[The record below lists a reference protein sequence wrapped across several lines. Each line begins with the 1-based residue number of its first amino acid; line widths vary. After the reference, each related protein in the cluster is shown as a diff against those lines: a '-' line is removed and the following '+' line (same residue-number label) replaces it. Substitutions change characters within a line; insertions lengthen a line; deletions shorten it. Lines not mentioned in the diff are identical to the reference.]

1 MAYTAGDAWQQSVDH
16 DSYLQRL
23 REYADEREHGYY
35 PPTIMIGLG
44 GTGAKAL
51 QHLRRM
57 LLERLGTV
65 ELPGVAFLSVD
76 TDTASVRP
84 AATEREGAHP
94 YDELIAFRQ
103 EERLDVK
110 ANFSTILENMAQH
123 PHIREWWD
131 DSIPITKSFNLEK
144 GAGQLRPLSRLV
156 FFENRREIQAAL
168 KRCWA
173 RVTAQDLDSQRV
185 DVASSVRVIMVAGWA
200 GGTGS
205 GMFLDMAAL
214 IKHTFTAKPI
224 ERHGIFVTPG
234 VFRGV
239 ESEFPKLA
247 ANGYAALREL
257 NHYLSQPFEVQWDSQ
272 TKVKVKGLFDR
283 YVLVTGTNCLGQ
295 SMAQDY
301 DAYRAIGEALFL
313 DFAGGPLKSWVEG
326 VRINREQYLKS
337 FVSYSYRID
346 TPDGRTQET
355 HADEWKTSFASFGI
369 AKIVYPSWR
378 LLNYAKYDLAAQM
391 VQLMDP
397 GKAHSIADVITEWRN
412 RFMREAGFFQGEWT
426 DEKEQHRRFWQIR
439 DALARQSGTHQDVQN
454 VYDHI
459 AELAREW
466 EADAE
471 SMLAEKTTSE
481 DGRAAMRRI
490 GKLFGD
496 AYSPGNEGDWAL
508 QILANR
514 KNLVRDI
521 TVALTDVVEA
531 FQSKRGIG
539 PSGVRQI
546 LENILEE
553 LERPHDRA
561 LYTDWFRHRR
571 SVEDK
576 NAEEAKAEWEKR
588 LKIADQASRGFLR
601 SSDNHKAALEE
612 AAKCLVSH
620 WRARVNEYICA
631 EGIEALEG
639 ITQALRDQLT
649 RLDAVL
655 EKMTSLESHYLRCR
669 AHFEKPVASTLFIE
683 LPVNEDY
690 TTLLQPYLGINA
702 DARAEKL
709 QTLLSRGL
717 RKMGIDTL
725 SQLEISLGGKLDQF
739 RENLAA
745 QAFFALKGDES
756 GRTAAFIEDGD
767 APQEGFLERYSVLKA
782 LKAMPSDER
791 RGYLEQL
798 YRLGLPWVTEA
809 QNDPTNGIARPVPD
823 AFLGIQPRADAPF
836 AAELTEQIAR
846 MEQKGFRPIQVQISD
861 PSELVFYTEWS
872 AFAAYYP
879 NESGQLRGD
888 YRRLLFNKVKPQALH
903 LHQDYHQFPRIIP
916 LTEPEVRDYK
926 VAWKRF
932 HQAQMLGVL
941 CSRHRRRGDDH
952 RVTFSYRKR
961 TTALDTT
968 WDEVGV
974 EATVLRSLT
983 TDRQFSA
990 QIARDVEA
998 RIQELLQSSGTYSD
1012 LLALADYYYYCVYPN
1027 VNDDV
1032 QSGAVAVK
1040 ARGSMQNLVLH
1051 ELRREWRQL
1060 AIEKGANPEGIDA
1073 QRATRLG
1080 SLTAWTVP
1088 IARTKGLPVP
1098 SADDVL
1104 EELRVEE
1111 WALLEDARQAVR
1123 AFVEAGWIKQR
1134 RDGYGNVAAHFPR
1147 LAVNWSYF
1155 RPPADQPARVSATVA
1170 YWYKGPSGSH
1180 SSVSLEQIATWVQ
1193 DEPSA
1198 RHRVFGRGWKDWL
1211 DAGEVPEL
1219 TALLAPDAD
1228 EPPPIGG
1235 DDVGADRAEYH
1246 YASNGERQGKRSA
1259 SEVADAVAAA
1269 PGAEH
1274 KVWTKAFG
1282 RSWKPVG
1289 DVPEIM
1295 ALVPPSDDP
1304 PPLDDEPPPLDDDE
1318 PPPL

>member
-1 MAYTAGDAWQQSVDH
+1 MSYTAGSAWQQSVDH

-23 REYADEREHGYY
+23 REYADDREHGYY
-35 PPTIMIGLG
+35 PPTILIGLG

-57 LLERLGTV
+57 MLERLGTV

-84 AATEREGAHP
+84 AATEREGTHP
-94 YDELIAFRQ
+94 YDELISFRT

-185 DVASSVRVIMVAGWA
+185 DVSAAVRVVVVAGWA

-214 IKHTFTAKPI
+214 LKHSFTAKPI

-234 VFRGV
+234 VFTGV

-247 ANGYAALREL
+247 ANGFAAMREL
-257 NHYLSQPFEVQWDSQ
+257 NHYLSHPFEVQWDNQ
-272 TKVKVKGLFDR
+272 TEVSVKGLFDR
-283 YVLVTGTNCLGQ
+283 YVLVSGTNCLGQ
-295 SMAQDY
+295 SMAQDS
-301 DAYRAIGEALFL
+301 DAYRAIGEMLFL

-346 TPDGRTQET
+346 TPDGRTQQT
-355 HADEWKTSFASFGI
+355 HADEWKTAFASFGI

-426 DEKEQHRRFWQIR
+426 DEQEQHRRFWQVR
-439 DALARQSGTHQDVQN
+439 DALARQSGTHQDVSN

-471 SMLAEKTTSE
+471 SMFAEKTTME
-481 DGRAAMRRI
+481 DGRVAMRRI

-496 AYSPGNEGDWAL
+496 PYSPGNEGDWAL
-508 QILANR
+508 QILENR
-514 KNLVRDI
+514 KALVRD
-521 TVALTDVVEA
+521 VSKALGDVIEA
-531 FQSKRGIG
+531 FQSRRGIG

-546 LENILEE
+546 IENVLEE

-561 LYTDWFRHRR
+561 YYTDWFRHRR
-571 SVEDK
+571 SVEEK
-576 NAEEAKAEWEKR
+576 NAEESRQDWEKR
-588 LKIADQASRGFLR
+588 VKIADQTSRGFLR
-601 SSDNHKAALEE
+601 SGDNHKAALEE

-620 WRARVNEYICA
+620 WRGRVNEYICF
-631 EGIEALEG
+631 EGVKALEG
-639 ITQALRDQLT
+639 IASALRDQLT
-649 RLDAVL
+649 RLDDVL
-655 EKMTSLESHYLRCR
+655 EKMAGLESHYLRCR
-669 AHFEKPVASTLFIE
+669 AHFEKPIESTLFIE
-683 LPVNEDY
+683 LPVQEDY
-690 TTLLQPYLGINA
+690 TKLLEPYLGINA

-709 QTLLSRGL
+709 QRLLERGL
-717 RKMGIDTL
+717 RKMGIGTL
-725 SQLEISLGGKLDQF
+725 AKLEIALSGKLDQF

-745 QAFFALKGDES
+745 QAFFALKGDEG
-756 GRTAAFIEDGD
+756 GRTSAFVEDGD
-767 APQEGFLERYSVLKA
+767 EPQQGFLERYSVLNA
-782 LKAMPSDER
+782 LKAMPASER

-809 QNDPTNGIARPVPD
+809 NNDPTNGIARPVPD

-836 AAELTEQIAR
+836 AAELTEQVCR
-846 MEQKGFRPIQVQISD
+846 MEEKGFRPIQVQIAD

-872 AFAAYYP
+872 AFAAYFA
-879 NESGQLRGD
+879 NEVAQLRGD
-888 YRRLLFNKVKPQALH
+888 YRRLLFDKVKPQALH

-916 LTEPEVRDYK
+916 LTEHEVRDYK

-941 CSRHRRRGDDH
+941 CSRHRRRGDDT

-961 TTALDTT
+961 TTSLDTT

-974 EATVLRSLT
+974 EATVLRSLMS
-983 TDRQFSA
+983 DRQFSA
-990 QIARDVEA
+990 QIARDIEE
-998 RIQELLQSSGTYSD
+998 RIAELLQSGGGYAD

-1027 VNDDV
+1027 ENEEV
-1032 QSGAVAVK
+1032 QSGAVAVQ

-1060 AIEKGANPEGIDA
+1060 AREKGMPSERIDA
-1073 QRATRLG
+1073 HRATRLE
-1080 SLTAWTVP
+1080 SLMEWAVP

-1098 SADDVL
+1098 STADVPI
-1104 EELRVEE
+1104 ELRVEE
-1111 WALLEDARQAVR
+1111 WALLEPARRAVR
-1123 AFVEAGWIKQR
+1123 RFVEAGWIKQH
-1134 RDGYGNVAAHFPR
+1134 RDGYGDVATRFPR
-1147 LAVNWSYF
+1147 LAVNWSFF
-1155 RPPADQPARVSATVA
+1155 RPPADQPERLTSTTT

-1180 SSVSLEQIATWVQ
+1180 SGVSLEAIAGWVQ
-1193 DEPSA
+1193 QDPSA
-1198 RHRVFGRGWKDWL
+1198 RHRVFGRGWKGWL
-1211 DAGEVPEL
+1211 DAAEVPEL
-1219 TALLAPDAD
+1219 TALLGTAD
-1228 EPPPIGG
+1228 EPPALEAPPPV
-1235 DDVGADRAEYH
+1235 DTEYH
-1246 YASNGERQGKRSA
+1246 YARDGERIGKLDA
-1259 SEVADAVAAA
+1259 AGVAEAIVAAR
-1269 PGAEH
+1269 GAEH

-1282 RSWKPVG
+1282 SSWKLVAE
-1289 DVPEIM
+1289 VPEIM
-1295 ALVPPSDDP
+1295 ALVPPADEP
-1304 PPLDDEPPPLDDDE
+1304 PPLDDEPPPIDDDE

>member
-16 DSYLQRL
+16 DSYLERL
-23 REYADEREHGYY
+23 REYADAREHGYY

-76 TDTASVRP
+76 TDTASTRP
-84 AATEREGAHP
+84 AATDREGTHP
-94 YDELIAFRQ
+94 YDELISFRT

-110 ANFSTILENMAQH
+110 ANFATILENMAQH

-173 RVTAQDLDSQRV
+173 KVTAQDLDSQRV
-185 DVASSVRVIMVAGWA
+185 DVASPVRVITIAGWA

-214 IKHTFTAKPI
+214 VKHTFTAKPI

-247 ANGYAALREL
+247 ANGFAALREL
-257 NHYLSQPFEVQWDSQ
+257 NHYLGHPFEVQWDHQ
-272 TKVKVKGLFDR
+272 TQVSVKGLYDR
-283 YVLVTGTNCLGQ
+283 YVLVSGTNCLGQ
-295 SMAQDY
+295 SMAQDH

-337 FVSYSYRID
+337 FISYSYRID

-355 HADEWKTSFASFGI
+355 HADEWKTAFASFGI

-397 GKAHSIADVITEWRN
+397 GKTHSMADVITEWRN

-426 DEKEQHRRFWQIR
+426 DEQEQHRRFWQIR
-439 DALARQSGTHQDVQN
+439 DALARQSGTQQDVQN

-471 SMLAEKTTSE
+471 SMFAEKTTSE

-496 AYSPGNEGDWAL
+496 PYSPGNEGDWAL
-508 QILANR
+508 QIAENR
-514 KNLVRDI
+514 KALVRDI
-521 TVALTDVVEA
+521 AKALPDVIES
-531 FQSKRGIG
+531 FQAKRGIG

-546 LENILEE
+546 LENVLEE
-553 LERPHDRA
+553 LQRPHDRA
-561 LYTDWFRHRR
+561 YYTDWFRHRR
-571 SVEDK
+571 SVEEK
-576 NAEEAKAEWEKR
+576 NAEEARNDWEKR
-588 LKIADQASRGFLR
+588 LKIADQSSRGFLR
-601 SSDNHKAALEE
+601 SGDNHKAALEE
-612 AAKCLVSH
+612 ASKCFVSH
-620 WRARVNEYICA
+620 WRARVNEYICF
-631 EGIEALEG
+631 EGDKALEG
-639 ITQALRDQLT
+639 IATALRDQLT
-649 RLDAVL
+649 RLEGVL
-655 EKMTSLESHYLRCR
+655 EKMSGLESHYLRCR
-669 AHFEKPVASTLFIE
+669 AHFEKPVESTLFIE

-690 TTLLQPYLGINA
+690 TKLLEPYLGINA

-709 QTLLSRGL
+709 QGLLSRGL
-717 RKMGIDTL
+717 RKMGVDTL
-725 SQLEISLGGKLDQF
+725 AKLEIALSGKLDQF

-756 GRTAAFIEDGD
+756 GRTAAFVDDGD
-767 APQEGFLERYSVLKA
+767 DPQQGFLERYSVLNA
-782 LKAMPSDER
+782 LKAMPASER

-836 AAELTEQIAR
+836 AEELTEQVAR
-846 MEQKGFRPIQVQISD
+846 MEQKGFRPIQVQIAD

-872 AFAAYYP
+872 AFAGYFA
-879 NESGQLRGD
+879 NEVGQLRGD
-888 YRRLLFNKVKPQALH
+888 YRRLLFDRVKPQALH

-941 CSRHRRRGDDH
+941 CSRHRRRGDDS

-974 EATVLRSLT
+974 EATVLRSLMS
-983 TDRQFSA
+983 DRQFSA
-990 QIARDVEA
+990 QIARDIEE
-998 RIQELLQSSGTYSD
+998 RIGHLLESGGSYAD
-1012 LLALADYYYYCVYPN
+1012 LLAIADYYYYCVYPN

-1051 ELRREWRQL
+1051 ELRQEWRQL
-1060 AIEKGANPEGIDA
+1060 AMEKGMTGNSIDA
-1073 QRATRLG
+1073 HRATRLG
-1080 SLTAWTVP
+1080 GLIEWTIP

-1098 SADDVL
+1098 AATDVP

-1111 WALLEDARQAVR
+1111 WALLGDARAAVR
-1123 AFVEAGWIKQR
+1123 RFTEAGWIKQH
-1134 RDGYGNVAAHFPR
+1134 RDGYGDVALHFPR
-1147 LAVNWSYF
+1147 LAVNWSFF
-1155 RPPADQPARVSATVA
+1155 RPPADQPERLATTTT

-1180 SSVSLEQIATWVQ
+1180 SGVSLEQIAGWVQ
-1193 DEPSA
+1193 AEPGA
-1198 RHRVFGRGWKDWL
+1198 RHRVFGRGWKSWL
-1211 DAGEVPEL
+1211 DAAEVPEL
-1219 TALLAPDAD
+1219 AELLAPAD
-1228 EPPPIGG
+1228 EPPPIG
-1235 DDVGADRAEYH
+1235 DEPEQEYH
-1246 YASNGERQGKRSA
+1246 YARDGERLGKKTA
-1259 SEVADAVAAA
+1259 AAIAEAVVAAR
-1269 PGAEH
+1269 GAEH
-1274 KVWTKAFG
+1274 KVWLKAFG
-1282 RSWKPVG
+1282 RSWKLVQ
-1289 DVPEIM
+1289 DIPEIM
-1295 ALVPPSDDP
+1295 ALVPPADEP

>member
-23 REYADEREHGYY
+23 REYADAAEHGYY
-35 PPTIMIGLG
+35 PPTILIGLG

-84 AATEREGAHP
+84 AATEREGTHP

-103 EERLDVK
+103 EERIDVK
-110 ANFSTILENMAQH
+110 ANFSAIIENMAQH

-131 DSIPITKSFNLEK
+131 ESLPITKSFNLEK

-156 FFENRREIQAAL
+156 FFENKRELQAAL
-168 KRCWA
+168 RRCWSK
-173 RVTAQDLDSQRV
+173 VTSQDVDAKRV
-185 DVASSVRVIMVAGWA
+185 DVSSSVRVVMVAGWA

-214 IKHTFTAKPI
+214 VRNTFTAKTI
-224 ERHGIFVTPG
+224 ERHGIFVLPK
-234 VFRGV
+234 VFERV

-247 ANGYAALREL
+247 ANGFAALREL
-257 NHYLSQPFEVQWDSQ
+257 NHYLAQPFEVQWDAQ
-272 TKVKVKGLFDR
+272 TQVRIQGLFDR
-283 YVLVTGTNCLGQ
+283 YVLVSGSNCLGET
-295 SMAQDY
+295 MKQDS

-346 TPDGRTQET
+346 TPDGTTQET
-355 HADEWKTSFASFGI
+355 HADEWKTAFTSFGI
-369 AKIVYPSWR
+369 AKLVFPSWR

-391 VQLMDP
+391 VQLLDP

-426 DEKEQHRRFWQIR
+426 DEQEQHRRFWQIR
-439 DALARQSGTHQDVQN
+439 DALAHQSGVNQDVQN
-454 VYDHI
+454 VYDHV

-471 SMLAEKTTSE
+471 SMFAEKTTSE

-496 AYSPGNEGDWAL
+496 PDSPGNEGDWAL
-508 QILANR
+508 QILENR
-514 KNLVRDI
+514 KSLVRDV
-521 TVALTDVVEA
+521 TTTLTDVIEA
-531 FQSKRGIG
+531 FQAKRGIG

-546 LENILEE
+546 LENVLEE
-553 LERPHDRA
+553 LGRPHDRA
-561 LYTDWFRHRR
+561 FYTDWFRHRR
-571 SVEDK
+571 SIEGK
-576 NAEEAKAEWEKR
+576 NAEEARLDWEKR
-588 LKIADQASRGFLR
+588 LKIADQSSRGFMR

-612 AAKCLVSH
+612 AAKCLVAH

-631 EGIEALEG
+631 EGVKAIEG

-655 EKMTSLESHYLRCR
+655 EKMASLESHYLRCR
-669 AHFEKPVASTLFIE
+669 AHFEKPIQSTLFIE
-683 LPVNEDY
+683 LPVHEDY
-690 TTLLQPYLGINA
+690 TKLLEPYLGINA

-709 QTLLSRGL
+709 ERLLDRGL
-717 RKMGIDTL
+717 RKMGVDTL
-725 SQLEISLGGKLDQF
+725 AKLEIALSGKLDQF

-745 QAFFALKGDES
+745 QAFFALKGDDT
-756 GRTAAFIEDGD
+756 GRTADFVEDGD
-767 APQEGFLERYSVLKA
+767 DPQQGFLERYSVLKA
-782 LKAMPSDER
+782 LKAMSTDER
-791 RGYLEQL
+791 RAKLESL

-809 QNDPTNGIARPVPD
+809 INDPTNGIARPVPD
-823 AFLGIQPRADAPF
+823 AFLGIQPRADTPF
-836 AAELTEQIAR
+836 AAELTEQLGS
-846 MEQKGFRPIQVQISD
+846 MEQKGFRPLQVQIAD

-872 AFAAYYP
+872 AFAAYFV
-879 NESGQLRGD
+879 NEVCDLKPQYES
-888 YRRLLFNKVKPQALH
+888 LLYDRVKPQALH
-903 LHQDYHQFPRIIP
+903 LHQDYHQFPRLIP
-916 LTEPEVRDYK
+916 LTEHEVRDYK

-932 HQAQMLGVL
+932 HQAQMLGIL
-941 CSRHRRRGDDH
+941 CSRHRRRGDDV

-961 TTALDTT
+961 TTSLDTT

-974 EATVLRSLT
+974 EATVLRNLM
-983 TDRQFSA
+983 TDRQFAA
-990 QIARDVEA
+990 QIARDIEG
-998 RIQELLQSSGTYSD
+998 RIQELMQSSGTYAD

-1027 VNDDV
+1027 VNEDV
-1032 QSGAVAVK
+1032 QSGAVAVQ

-1060 AIEKGANPEGIDA
+1060 ALEKGMAAERIDA
-1073 QRATRLG
+1073 HRATRLE
-1080 SLTAWTVP
+1080 SLTEWSVP

-1098 SADDVL
+1098 GSVDVP
-1104 EELRVEE
+1104 EEQRVED
-1111 WALLEDARQAVR
+1111 WALLQPARTAVR
-1123 AFVEAGWIKQR
+1123 AFVEAGWVKQH
-1134 RDGYGNVAAHFPR
+1134 RDAFGDRATSFPR
-1147 LAVNWSYF
+1147 LAVNWSFF
-1155 RPPADQPARVSATVA
+1155 RPPADQPERLSSATT

-1180 SSVSLEQIATWVQ
+1180 SGVGLDQIAGWVQ
-1193 DEPSA
+1193 QDPSS
-1198 RHRVFGRGWKDWL
+1198 RHRVFGRGWKAWL
-1211 DAGEVPEL
+1211 DASEVPEL
-1219 TALLAPDAD
+1219 AALLAPASD
-1228 EPPPIGG
+1228 EPPPVG
-1235 DDVGADRAEYH
+1235 DGSIEYH
-1246 YASNGERQGKRSA
+1246 HACDGQQLGKRSA
-1259 SEVADAVAAA
+1259 AEIAQAVVARRD
-1269 PGAEH
+1269 AEH

-1282 RSWKPVG
+1282 RSWKLVAE
-1289 DVPEIM
+1289 VPEIM
-1295 ALVPPSDDP
+1295 VLVPPDDEP

-1318 PPPL
+1318 PPPLS

>member
-1 MAYTAGDAWQQSVDH
+1 MAYTAGSAWQQSVDH
-16 DSYLQRL
+16 DSYLEQL
-23 REYADEREHGYY
+23 RAYADAREHGYY
-35 PPTIMIGLG
+35 PPTILIGLG

-65 ELPGVAFLSVD
+65 DLPGVAFLSID

-84 AATEREGAHP
+84 AATEREGTHP
-94 YDELIAFRQ
+94 YDELIAFRT

-110 ANFSTILENMAQH
+110 ANFSSILENMAQH

-173 RVTAQDLDSQRV
+173 RVTAQDLDSKRV
-185 DVASSVRVIMVAGWA
+185 DVSSAVRVVMVAGWA

-214 IKHTFTAKPI
+214 LKHTFTAKPI

-239 ESEFPKLA
+239 DSAFPKLA
-247 ANGYAALREL
+247 ANGFAALREL
-257 NHYLSQPFEVQWDSQ
+257 NHYLSQPFEVQWDHQ
-272 TKVKVKGLFDR
+272 TQVSVRGLFDR

-295 SMAQDY
+295 SMAQDS
-301 DAYRAIGEALFL
+301 DAYRAIGETLFL

-355 HADEWKTSFASFGI
+355 HADEWKTAFSSFGI

-391 VQLMDP
+391 VQLLDP

-426 DEKEQHRRFWQIR
+426 DEQEQHRRFWQIR
-439 DALARQSGTHQDVQN
+439 DALARQSGTNQDVQN

-466 EADAE
+466 EADGE
-471 SMLAEKTTSE
+471 SMFAEKTTME

-496 AYSPGNEGDWAL
+496 PYSPGNEGDWAL
-508 QILANR
+508 QILENR
-514 KNLVRDI
+514 KALVRDV
-521 TVALTDVVEA
+521 TKALNDVIES
-531 FQSKRGIG
+531 FQAKRGIG

-546 LENILEE
+546 LENVLEE

-561 LYTDWFRHRR
+561 YYTDWFRHRR
-571 SVEDK
+571 AVEEK
-576 NAEEAKAEWEKR
+576 NAEEARLDWEKR
-588 LKIADQASRGFLR
+588 VKIADQASRGFLR

-612 AAKCLVSH
+612 AAKCLVAH

-631 EGIEALEG
+631 EGAQALEG
-639 ITQALRDQLT
+639 IAKALRDQLT

-655 EKMTSLESHYLRCR
+655 DKMSSLESHYLRCR
-669 AHFEKPVASTLFIE
+669 SHFEKPIESTLFIE
-683 LPVNEDY
+683 LPVHEDY
-690 TTLLQPYLGINA
+690 AKLLQPYLGINA

-709 QTLLSRGL
+709 QRLLERGL

-725 SQLEISLGGKLDQF
+725 AKLETAMSGKLDQF

-745 QAFFALKGDES
+745 QAFFALKGDEG
-756 GRTAAFIEDGD
+756 GRTVAFVDDGEE
-767 APQEGFLERYSVLKA
+767 PQQGFLERYSVLNA
-782 LKAMPSDER
+782 LKAMPASER

-809 QNDPTNGIARPVPD
+809 QDDPTNGIARPVAD

-836 AAELTEQIAR
+836 AEELTEQISS
-846 MEQKGFRPIQVQISD
+846 MEQRGFSPIQVQIAD

-872 AFAAYYP
+872 AFAGYFA

-888 YRRLLFNKVKPQALH
+888 YRRLLFDRVKPQALH

-916 LTEPEVRDYK
+916 FTEPEVRDYK

-932 HQAQMLGVL
+932 HQAQMLGIL
-941 CSRHRRRGDDH
+941 CSRHRRRGDDK

-961 TTALDTT
+961 TTSLDTT

-974 EATVLRSLT
+974 EATVLRSLM
-983 TDRQFSA
+983 TDRQFGA
-990 QIARDVEA
+990 QIARDIEE
-998 RIQELLQSSGTYSD
+998 RIQELLQSGGCYAD

-1027 VNDDV
+1027 TNEDV
-1032 QSGAVAVK
+1032 QSGAVAVQ

-1060 AIEKGANPEGIDA
+1060 AIEKGMGAERIDA
-1073 QRATRLG
+1073 HRATRLE
-1080 SLTAWTVP
+1080 SLVEWTVP

-1098 SADDVL
+1098 MADDVPT
-1104 EELRVEE
+1104 ELRVEE
-1111 WALLEDARQAVR
+1111 WALLEPARRAVR
-1123 AFVEAGWIKQR
+1123 RFVEAGWIKQA
-1134 RDGYGNVAAHFPR
+1134 RDGYGDVAAEYPR
-1147 LAVNWSYF
+1147 LAVNWTFF
-1155 RPPADQPARVSATVA
+1155 RPPSDQPERLSTATT

-1180 SSVSLEQIATWVQ
+1180 SGVSFEQIAGWVQ
-1193 DEPSA
+1193 ADPSA
-1198 RHRVFGRGWKDWL
+1198 RHRVFGRGWKAWL
-1211 DAGEVPEL
+1211 DAAEVPEI
-1219 TALLAPDAD
+1219 AAMLAPAD
-1228 EPPPIGG
+1228 EPPPLEEPPS
-1235 DDVGADRAEYH
+1235 VEEAVEYH
-1246 YASNGERQGKRSA
+1246 YARDGERLGKRSA
-1259 SEVADAVAAA
+1259 EQIAEAIANAR
-1269 PGAEH
+1269 GAEH

-1282 RSWKPVG
+1282 RAWKLAL
-1289 DVPEIM
+1289 DVPEIA
-1295 ALVPPSDDP
+1295 ALVPPADEP
-1304 PPLDDEPPPLDDDE
+1304 PLLDDEPPPLDDDE